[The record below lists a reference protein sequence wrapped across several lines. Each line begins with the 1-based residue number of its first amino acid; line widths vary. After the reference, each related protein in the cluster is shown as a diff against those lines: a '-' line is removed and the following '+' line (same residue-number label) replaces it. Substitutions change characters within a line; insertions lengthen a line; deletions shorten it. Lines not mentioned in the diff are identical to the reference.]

1 MGILKWAR
9 NMDRLWP
16 ATPWP
21 AQAQGRHRT
30 WQMPRRP
37 LHRLLQGSSPRR
49 SSPVGILCAVACAP
63 GAGGR
68 STSARPPLP
77 RRRTGPLPGLR
88 DAASPA
94 AATYPGCTPA
104 CGTGATS
111 QAMISPSSSR
121 PWQLPRPHT
130 KGPTVVPRSLRRGLQ
145 YDPTGA
151 PATVEPLERAL
162 DRRLRSCL
170 GVDKPCASS
179 SKRKAPREV
188 RCPARCPTPRQGR
201 AINYMWRPVVLRHGP
216 PATSP
221 ASRSAPGHAELQRS
235 APVPVNPLRFLCA
248 PTL

>member
-1 MGILKWAR
+1 MGTEHGPAPAR
-9 NMDRLWP
+9 HP
-16 ATPWP
+16 VASPSAGTP
-21 AQAQGRHRT
+21 
-30 WQMPRRP
+30 
-37 LHRLLQGSSPRR
+37 SD
-49 SSPVGILCAVACAP
+49 VADAAPSAASTAP
-63 GAGGR
+63 GLVPVRGAARPWEFCAQSRAHLARGGR

-104 CGTGATS
+104 CGTGETS
-111 QAMISPSSSR
+111 QATTSPSSSR

-145 YDPTGA
+145 YDPPGA

-221 ASRSAPGHAELQRS
+221 ASQSAPGHAELQRS
-235 APVPVNPLRFLCA
+235 AHVPVNPLRFLCA